1 MRICLLTD
9 THFSFKRSNKIYHD
23 YFERF
28 YNEVFFPTLESR
40 RIDCVVHLGDA
51 FDNRKG
57 IDYWGLE
64 WAQRVFYDRLRD
76 SKITLFQI
84 CGNHD
89 AEKKTTNLYNSIDT
103 LLRDYKNVVRVTE
116 PVEYAIS
123 NTQCIFIPWICK
135 DNEKKT
141 FELIERT
148 KAKVLFGHLELTGF
162 SLFPGY
168 LQAHG
173 IAKERFEK
181 FDRVFS
187 GHYHT
192 RSNDGKVF
200 YLGNPYQMFWTDVD
214 DVRGFHIF
222 DTDTYELEFI
232 QNPFEI
238 YQRIYYTDLD
248 YKEFDFSQLENK
260 NVKVVIQNKSNQ
272 SQYDRFIH
280 EILKRNI
287 IDLKI
292 VDTLDVNDDL
302 VNVSEISCEDT
313 LAILNRYIDEADFK
327 MDKNPIRQIL
337 FETYKEALEVEV

>member
-1 MRICLLTD
+1 
-9 THFSFKRSNKIYHD
+9 
-23 YFERF
+23 
-28 YNEVFFPTLESR
+28 
-40 RIDCVVHLGDA
+40 
-51 FDNRKG
+51 
-57 IDYWGLE
+57 
-64 WAQRVFYDRLRD
+64 
-76 SKITLFQI
+76 
-84 CGNHD
+84 
-89 AEKKTTNLYNSIDT
+89 
-103 LLRDYKNVVRVTE
+103 
-116 PVEYAIS
+116 
-123 NTQCIFIPWICK
+123 
-135 DNEKKT
+135 
-141 FELIERT
+141 
-148 KAKVLFGHLELTGF
+148 
-162 SLFPGY
+162 
-168 LQAHG
+168 
-173 IAKERFEK
+173 
-181 FDRVFS
+181 
-187 GHYHT
+187 
-192 RSNDGKVF
+192 
-200 YLGNPYQMFWTDVD
+200 MFWTDVD

-238 YQRIYYTDLD
+238 YQRIYYSDLD

-292 VDTLDVNDDL
+292 VETLDVNDDL